1 VASAS
6 VAIHLDQRVHL
17 EDEEGRPYQAEEEDR
32 VGLLVVAADR
42 VGLLVVVADRVGLL
56 AVVAEEEGHQLEE
69 EAEELHLL
77 VVVEREEE
85 LHLLAVAEEE
95 ALRSLEHRQL
105 HLLAAA
111 AVLRSL
117 EQLHLLVVEAAAV
130 LRSLGPRQPLHHQLV
145 AEVAGLRHR
154 LWGVGVEAPRHLQP
168 FRAPTRNCV
177 LSTWRLQSSIA

>member
-105 HLLAAA
+105 HLL
-111 AVLRSL
+111 
-117 EQLHLLVVEAAAV
+117 VVEAAAV
-130 LRSLGPRQPLHHQLV
+130 LRSLGHRQPLHHQLV